1 MSNEFYE
8 IALLTRCSWRLLNMV
23 ICVTHPVGAE
33 VLIKLMAGALQT
45 QLNLIVPPPSP
56 PAPRMISQVNV
67 CNSHIC
73 QGLIS
78 LRMISSTT
86 NANCTM
92 TVSRQRLKL
101 FYSKYFQ
108 LEKFSVFWIV
118 NT

>member
-1 MSNEFYE
+1 
-8 IALLTRCSWRLLNMV
+8 MV

-45 QLNLIVPPPSP
+45 QLNLIVPPLP

-73 QGLIS
+73 QGIIS

-101 FYSKYFQ
+101 FYSKYFE
-108 LEKFSVFWIV
+108 LGNFSVF
-118 NT
+118 